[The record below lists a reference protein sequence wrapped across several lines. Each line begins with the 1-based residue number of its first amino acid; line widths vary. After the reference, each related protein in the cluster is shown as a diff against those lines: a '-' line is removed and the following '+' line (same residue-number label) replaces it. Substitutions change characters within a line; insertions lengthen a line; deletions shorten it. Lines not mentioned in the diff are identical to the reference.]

1 MMVMK
6 KCLTFNLVVMSVV
19 VLLAIPAH
27 AQYKVSLKGKQFIQR
42 VEKCSLERYW
52 DNGAWSIG
60 YGHRM
65 PAGTKQYKKIT
76 KAHAIKLLESDLNDA
91 ERVANSIVKELRWAP
106 TQSFFDG
113 LVSVIYNCGAGGIYK
128 TDFYKR
134 IKRCRLSSA
143 DKVNKQ
149 DLHFAVAAIKTARI
163 PAGGYA
169 GGVKARRYA
178 EHKMMLD

>member
-1 MMVMK
+1 MVILMV
-6 KCLTFNLVVMSVV
+6 T
-19 VLLAIPAH
+19 LLPATAH
-27 AQYKVSLKGKQFIQR
+27 AQYKVSVKGRQFIQR

-65 PAGTKQYKKIT
+65 PTGKKQYKKIT
-76 KAHAIKLLESDLNDA
+76 KAHAIKLLESDLKDA
-91 ERVANSIVKELRWAP
+91 ERVANSIVKELQWAP

-134 IKRCRLSSA
+134 IKRCRLSGA
-143 DKVNKQ
+143 NKVNRQ

-163 PAGGYA
+163 PGGEYA
-169 GGVKARRYA
+169 AGVKSRRYA